1 LLGVDSCCR
10 TSVVYCPE
18 NLSCFWELARQGRDT
33 DYAPKAKEKI
43 DAMLALG
50 QNVLAYATNRELQ
63 EKLRPKAPPSDSVLQ
78 VNRNSLL
85 VPKLS
90 HSGGADDAPNALRN
104 MLRIAAQQ
112 LELSIS
118 QDTRLVRPTD
128 PRLVLNPIVFM
139 HGRRDFR
146 FSDEERS
153 ALRTFLERN
162 GFLFADSICASPQ
175 FSDAFRR
182 EMKAIWPDAALEP
195 LPRDHELLTPEFRG
209 FDLATVKLRDP
220 LARDPG
226 DPLRAR
232 IVETVPRLEALTVN
246 GRIAVVFSP
255 NDISCALENH
265 ASLECKSYVKED
277 AARIAVNVLLY
288 ALQQ

>member
-1 LLGVDSCCR
+1 
-10 TSVVYCPE
+10 
-18 NLSCFWELARQGRDT
+18 
-33 DYAPKAKEKI
+33 
-43 DAMLALG
+43 MLALG

-63 EKLRPKAPPSDSVLQ
+63 DKLRPKVVVGDSVLQ
-78 VNRNSLL
+78 AGRNVLL
-85 VPKLS
+85 VPKLA

-104 MLRIAAQQ
+104 MLRVASQQ
-112 LELSIS
+112 LELSIA
-118 QDTRLVRPTD
+118 QETRLVRPTD
-128 PRLVLNPIVFM
+128 PQLLQNPIVFL
-139 HGRRDFR
+139 HGRREFR
-146 FSDEERS
+146 FSEQERS
-153 ALRTFLERN
+153 ALREYLERG

-175 FSDAFRR
+175 FSEAFRR
-182 EMKAIWPDAALEP
+182 EMKVIWPDGALEP
-195 LPRDHELLTPEFRG
+195 LARDHELLTQEFRG

-232 IVETVPRLEALTVN
+232 IVETAPRLEALNIN

-255 NDISCALENH
+255 FDISCALENH